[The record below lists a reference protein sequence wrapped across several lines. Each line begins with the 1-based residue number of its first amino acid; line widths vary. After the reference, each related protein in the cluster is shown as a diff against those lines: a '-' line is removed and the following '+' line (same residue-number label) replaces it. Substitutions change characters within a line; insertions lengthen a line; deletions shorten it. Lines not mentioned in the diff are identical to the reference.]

1 MTLALLLS
9 YGLIAGT
16 AILSPGPAILLA
28 LRNSI
33 AYGLGAVVWSSL
45 GNVTGLFCLSAAS
58 MLGLGVLLK
67 TSAFLFGAV
76 KLIGAGYLFWIGLR
90 HLFGKGMLAALPDGS
105 TSRPRPPRW
114 HLFREAIGLALTN
127 PKAVLFFTALFPQFL
142 VPDAP
147 LLPQFL
153 VLTGIFMG
161 LSILSLMG
169 YALLARQ
176 ARGFLL
182 RPLLVRWLNRTI
194 GGIFISFGVLLL
206 SLRRP
211 A

>member
-1 MTLALLLS
+1 MSLAILLS
-9 YGLIAGT
+9 YLVIAGT
-16 AILSPGPAILLA
+16 AIISPGPAILLA

-33 AYGLGAVVWSSL
+33 TYGLGAVVWSTL
-45 GNVTGLFCLSAAS
+45 GNITGVFCLSTAS

-76 KLIGAGYLFWIGLR
+76 KLIGAAYLFWIGIR
-90 HLFGKGMLAALPDGS
+90 HFLGKGMLAALPEGG
-105 TSRPRPPRW
+105 TARPRPPRW
-114 HLFREAIGLALTN
+114 HLYREALGLALTN
-127 PKAVLFFTALFPQFL
+127 PKPVLFFTALFPQFL

-147 LLPQFL
+147 LLPQFF

-161 LSILSLMG
+161 LSLLSLFG
-169 YALLARQ
+169 YAALARQ

-194 GGIFISFGVLLL
+194 GSIFIAFGVLLL
-206 SLRRP
+206 TVRRP

>member
-9 YGLIAGT
+9 YLLIAGT
-16 AILSPGPAILLA
+16 AIVSPGPAVLLA

-33 AYGLGAVVWSSL
+33 TYGLGAVIWSSL

-67 TSAFLFGAV
+67 TSALLFGAV
-76 KLIGAGYLFWIGLR
+76 KLIGAGYLFWIGVR
-90 HLFGKGMLAALPDGS
+90 HLLGKGMLAALPDATPG
-105 TSRPRPPRW
+105 TARPPRW
-114 HLFREAIGLALTN
+114 RLYREAVGLALTN

-142 VPDAP
+142 TPDAA

-153 VLTGIFMG
+153 TLTGIFMG
-161 LSILSLMG
+161 LSMLSLMG
-169 YALLARQ
+169 YALLGRQ

-182 RPLLVRWLNRTI
+182 RPMLVRWLNRTI
-194 GGIFISFGVLLL
+194 GGIFIGFGVLLL
-206 SLRRP
+206 TVRRP